1 MTEPTSSSSPDAEQ
15 ETMHDV
21 SGDQAQQPAEQVDP
35 IQAAKDAR
43 AERHPDTGDGDQDQA
58 EATAGDV
65 QADDQA
71 DDGEQGAG
79 GTSGQ

>member
-1 MTEPTSSSSPDAEQ
+1 MTEPSDTPTSPDSEQ

-43 AERHPDTGDGDQDQA
+43 AERHGDEDQA
-58 EATAGDV
+58 ESTAGDV
-65 QADDQA
+65 QTNDEDQD
-71 DDGEQGAG
+71 DDGEDQG